1 MNILDR
7 LFGKKNERDTM
18 ENRSRTIKVRLS
30 RMVGDTNRLM
40 TIQELKEDYK
50 DYLLIDTKS
59 GENIDIEKLENL
71 DTEEVV
77 VKKRDEE
84 CC

>member
-7 LFGKKNERDTM
+7 LFGKTNKRDTK
-18 ENRSRTIKVRLS
+18 ENRNRTIKVRLS
-30 RMVGDTNRLM
+30 R
-40 TIQELKEDYK
+40 
-50 DYLLIDTKS
+50 
-59 GENIDIEKLENL
+59 LENSG
-71 DTEEVV
+71 TEEVV